1 MTVENVISQIDRFL
15 KTADPEVLCI
25 RGNWGTGK
33 TYVWQTAAKKLR
45 DGKDKVALDQYAYV
59 SLFGVNSINQ
69 LRTSILQNTLPRA
82 QIGDLVTSETLKTK
96 LDALEGGAKRGLLS
110 MFKVAGEG
118 VFDTVVSG
126 LSVMTSKQII
136 CFDDLERKGADLRA
150 GDVLGYVSYLKEE
163 RKCKIVILLN
173 DEALKNDDFDQ
184 FNSYLEK
191 VVDFNLKFEPT
202 PEQSA
207 AIALDGAD
215 DQVKNLVRERCIK
228 LGIDNVRV
236 IRKIYRL
243 AQEIEPLLKAYKVEV
258 LHSVVTT
265 IVLMA
270 WAHFQP
276 ELAPT
281 KQFLTTRS
289 NFYADFVG
297 NRDGKFSATE
307 IKWMQLIREYG
318 YSHTD
323 DFDHA
328 LLEGIED
335 GYFSKEIVERHA
347 EELNQRVKADEAAE
361 KLRTAWRRL
370 QDTFTDTAEESLRQ
384 FTACLT
390 ENGRFYDLHNV
401 VPIVNL
407 FRDLGRREEGD
418 RLFSAYLESR
428 KGIKGAYDLTDTT
441 IFGNRVDPDI
451 REQVSRFEQGDK
463 PRYDVDELFFRLA
476 DDGHDRSITEQLA
489 AVPVREY
496 VRVLK
501 HYTGR
506 EFGIIRHAL
515 TQYNQLVN
523 PSEAHQTI
531 IRNVGAA
538 LEQIAR
544 ESAFNKFK
552 ADGWGIFQKIA
563 WLDQRQ
569 ATGNTGGQ

>member
-1 MTVENVISQIDRFL
+1 MSVEDVKAQIDRFL
-15 KTADPEVLCI
+15 KSVDPEVLCI

-33 TYVWQTAAKKLR
+33 TYVWQTAAKNLR

-69 LRTSILQNTLPRA
+69 LRSSILQNTLPRA
-82 QIGDLVTSETLKTK
+82 QIGDLVTSETVKAK
-96 LDALEGGAKRGLLS
+96 LNPIEGALKRGLMAMLN
-110 MFKVAGEG
+110 VAGEG
-118 VFDTVVSG
+118 VFDAVVSG
-126 LSVMTSKQII
+126 LLIMVSKQII
-136 CFDDLERKGADLRA
+136 CFDDLERKGADLRT

-173 DEALKNDDFDQ
+173 DEALKEDDFAQ
-184 FNSYLEK
+184 FGSYLEK

-207 AIALDGAD
+207 AIALDGAN
-215 DQVKNLVRERCIK
+215 DQIKDLIRERCIK

-281 KQFLTTRS
+281 KEFLTTRS
-289 NFYADFVG
+289 NFYADFIG
-297 NRDGKFSATE
+297 NKDGKLSATE

-318 YSHTD
+318 YSYTD

-328 LLEGIED
+328 LLRGIED

-347 EELNQRVKADEAAE
+347 EELNQRVKADEAAAR
-361 KLRTAWRRL
+361 LRTAWRQF
-370 QDTFTDTAEESLRQ
+370 QDTFADTAEECLRQ
-384 FTACLT
+384 FAACLT

-401 VPIVNL
+401 VPIVSL

-418 RLFSAYLESR
+418 RLFGAYLESR

-451 REQVSRFEQGDK
+451 RELVSRFEQGDK
-463 PRYDVDELFFRLA
+463 PRYEVDELFFRLC
-476 DDGHDRSITEQLA
+476 DDGYDRSITEQLA
-489 AVPVREY
+489 AIPISEY
-496 VRVLK
+496 VRVLTK
-501 HYTGR
+501 YTGS
-506 EFGIIRHAL
+506 ELGIIRRAL
-515 TQYNQLVN
+515 TQYNQLGN
-523 PSEAHQTI
+523 PSDAQQKI
-531 IRNVGAA
+531 IRNAGAA
-538 LEQIAR
+538 LEQIGR
-544 ESAFNKFK
+544 ESTINKLRTES
-552 ADGWGIFQKIA
+552 WGIFQKIA
-563 WLDQRQ
+563 WLDHGQ
-569 ATGNTGGQ
+569 ASGSAAG